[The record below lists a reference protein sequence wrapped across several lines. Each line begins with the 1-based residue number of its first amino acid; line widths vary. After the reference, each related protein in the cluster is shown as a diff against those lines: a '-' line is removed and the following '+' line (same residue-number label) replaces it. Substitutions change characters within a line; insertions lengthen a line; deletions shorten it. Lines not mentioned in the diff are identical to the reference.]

1 VVSVGAFA
9 LIVLFQEEIRRFF
22 NRLGSKREWILGNF
36 FRKLFSN
43 DQFGNEQTD
52 YNIVQIVL
60 ACRSLAKR
68 SMGGLIVLAGKS
80 NLESYIQTGEMID
93 ANINS
98 RLIESL
104 FFKNSTLHDGA
115 LIIHNERIVS
125 AACIL
130 PISKNQTIPRRLGL
144 RHRAALGITE
154 QTDAIAI
161 IVSEETGKIA
171 YAFNGELTLNVK
183 SEELELFLS
192 NSLK

>member
-1 VVSVGAFA
+1 
-9 LIVLFQEEIRRFF
+9 
-22 NRLGSKREWILGNF
+22 
-36 FRKLFSN
+36 
-43 DQFGNEQTD
+43 
-52 YNIVQIVL
+52 
-60 ACRSLAKR
+60 
-68 SMGGLIVLAGKS
+68 
-80 NLESYIQTGEMID
+80 MID

-115 LIIHNERIVS
+115 LIIQNERIVS

-130 PISKNQTIPRRLGL
+130 PISKNQSIPRRLGL

-154 QTDAIAI
+154 HTDAIAI

-171 YAFNGELTLNVK
+171 YAINGELTLNVK